1 MWFNVPTQEGNG
13 NVFTILCPERTHI
26 ARIVYLRSG
35 WWHAWFWCL
44 IGAMAFCDS
53 RYTVLGDGYW
63 AASHTDH
70 ANNNCLVWYNCQRN
84 PPKIVLSAALYN
96 RLLSWSVMKT
106 TLHHTDCW
114 IEGLYNLGS
123 HINSIRLQYK
133 EKLNK
138 NGLIE
143 HVQCTCLQCWHLPSK
158 KELLSQ
164 CYNSTSPWSKLKFEA
179 IFPDLSDWVCG
190 NISEC

>member
-26 ARIVYLRSG
+26 ARIFYLRSG

-44 IGAMAFCDS
+44 IGAMAFSDS

-138 NGLIE
+138 NGHSWNLGPKRGEGEQSKNLFLSWSLPLIQ
-143 HVQCTCLQCWHLPSK
+143 VPFLVCAQKAAWMTSNCW
-158 KELLSQ
+158 
-164 CYNSTSPWSKLKFEA
+164 SPT
-179 IFPDLSDWVCG
+179 I
-190 NISEC
+190 